1 MALLDDVKRE
11 LSGITGE
18 MPAARQAQAT
28 AMIRFGG
35 GLKLIQRQIVV
46 QAVFDSYEAAQ
57 WLQSAIKTLY
67 GHDAA
72 MNEIERPTPS
82 GGVIKRYVVHVERG
96 GAALALQTGLLDR
109 RKHVVLGLP
118 QDIVSGNIA
127 QVKAAW
133 RGAFLAHGSLS
144 DPGKASYLEIVCPT
158 REAAVSLTQAARRL
172 GISAKPRQLRSSER
186 VTLKDPD
193 AIERMLLLMGAPN
206 AAREWTG
213 KRSDGE
219 ARGKANRL
227 ANFDDA
233 NMRRSAKAAA
243 EAGKKVRH
251 AFEVL
256 GDEIPEN
263 LRAAGQLRL
272 DHPDA
277 SLEQLGRLADPP
289 ITKDAVAGRIRRLLQ
304 LADKTE
310 RANGA
315 HAATSP
321 ATEAPTEPVS
331 EADIPDILPEKP
343 LPQLDN
349 MDRADGETPALR

>member
-1 MALLDDVKRE
+1 MALLDDVKKE
-11 LSGITGE
+11 LSAIDGE
-18 MPAARQAQAT
+18 PPAAKQAQAT

-35 GLKLIQRQIVV
+35 GLRLSQRRQIVV
-46 QAVFDSYEAAQ
+46 QAQFDSQEAAL

-67 GHDAA
+67 GHEAA
-72 MNEIERPTPS
+72 LTQVERPTPN
-82 GGVIKRYVVHVERG
+82 GTLRRYVVHVERG
-96 GAALALQTGLLDR
+96 GGALALQTGLLDR
-109 RKHVVLGLP
+109 RKHLVLGLP
-118 QDIVSGNIA
+118 MEIIGGNIA

-158 REAAVSLTQAARRL
+158 QEAAMSLTSAARRL
-172 GISAKPRQLRSSER
+172 GISVKPRQLRSSER

-193 AIERMLLLMGAPN
+193 AIERMLILMGATQS
-206 AAREWTG
+206 AREWTG

-243 EAGKKVRH
+243 ESGKKVRH

-310 RANGA
+310 KANGA
-315 HAATSP
+315 AAQEGAES
-321 ATEAPTEPVS
+321 
-331 EADIPDILPEKP
+331 
-343 LPQLDN
+343 
-349 MDRADGETPALR
+349 